1 MNGGV
6 RRPTPTPA
14 PVDPRL
20 RWGSLGSLPQL
31 LLHASSSESR
41 DPQWQELSHMQARG
55 LGGAVVQN
63 LGFPRGRM
71 PFSEYNVLR
80 KKY

>member
-1 MNGGV
+1 MVGSAAQL
-6 RRPTPTPA
+6 PPPTPA

-55 LGGAVVQN
+55 LGGAAVQN
-63 LGFPRGRM
+63 LGLSPGKNAFFRI
-71 PFSEYNVLR
+71 
-80 KKY
+80 

>member
-6 RRPTPTPA
+6 CRPTPTPA
-14 PVDPRL
+14 LVDPRL
-20 RWGSLGSLPQL
+20 CWGSLGSLPQL

-41 DPQWQELSHMQARG
+41 DPQWQELAICRPGVWVELRSRIW
-55 LGGAVVQN
+55 
-63 LGFPRGRM
+63 GFPRGRM